1 MEPIRI
7 AVAGAAGRMGRTIVG
22 CVSEDAECTLV
33 GAIEN
38 PAHSSVGSDA
48 ALGADRIGVA
58 ITDDW
63 SVALRNAEALI
74 DFTTPAS
81 SADLAEKAAKAGI
94 VLVIGTTGFSEEQE
108 TRILGAAERAVI
120 IKSGNMSLG
129 ANLLA
134 ALVSRAAKILRDFD
148 VQIVEMHHRTKS
160 DAPSGTALMLGQLV
174 ARARAVDAPDAIT
187 RKDNIGYVSLR
198 GGTVVGEHKVIF
210 AGTHERIVLE
220 HVAEDRSIFA
230 RGAIAAAKWGRGR
243 TPGLY
248 TMLDVLGF

>member
-1 MEPIRI
+1 
-7 AVAGAAGRMGRTIVG
+7 
-22 CVSEDAECTLV
+22 
-33 GAIEN
+33 
-38 PAHSSVGSDA
+38 
-48 ALGADRIGVA
+48 
-58 ITDDW
+58 
-63 SVALRNAEALI
+63 
-74 DFTTPAS
+74 
-81 SADLAEKAAKAGI
+81 
-94 VLVIGTTGFSEEQE
+94 
-108 TRILGAAERAVI
+108 
-120 IKSGNMSLG
+120 
-129 ANLLA
+129 
-134 ALVSRAAKILRDFD
+134 
-148 VQIVEMHHRTKS
+148 
-160 DAPSGTALMLGQLV
+160 V